1 MLHPTELS
9 CTLLSYAASSWAT
22 LLQGRPL
29 ISVHIIGWRKTKL
42 SIKRKLFQP
51 VWSGNSQRVLGR
63 FRCLRNF
70 PDNLHPH
77 ESANSEICTCI
88 SDVCGSFRTIYIL
101 MNRQIPA
108 QLNDNFLFTT
118 CSFSIYVTWK
128 KSKIWHRSTNI
139 HRVKIK
145 QKYRMGDI

>member
-1 MLHPTELS
+1 MNISVENGWGMSISCRELV
-9 CTLLSYAASSWAT
+9 T

-51 VWSGNSQRVLGR
+51 VQSGNSLRVLGR
-63 FRCLRNF
+63 FRWFRNF
-70 PDNLHPH
+70 PDNLHLH
-77 ESANSEICTCI
+77 ASANSEICTYI
-88 SDVCGSFRTIYIL
+88 SDFCGSFWMIYIL

-108 QLNDNFLFTT
+108 QLNDKFLFRTF
-118 CSFSIYVTWK
+118 SFSIYVTWK
-128 KSKIWHRSTNI
+128 KSKIWHRSTKI